1 MGRQSGIF
9 AGCGLVVGVV
19 AVVVFAAF
27 TSRPYM
33 VATSLQPGLTDPS
46 VVAVVVLVGAAM
58 AGAGCGMVLWLSGWR
73 VVRDAASA
81 DERRRRRTFLLG
93 RTVAAALAGITV
105 GLSPMLVLLYAVFTA
120 TVGIAVEWAV
130 VLVLYAGSAVLAYG
144 CALLGVWWVLAGS
157 GDDRRAG
164 TVRMLA
170 VLLPVGALAATAAGV
185 GAAGLFGYSTVPA
198 TFVCVITVVAAV
210 LTATVA
216 LARMLT
222 RDRAPAAGTGTG

>member
-1 MGRQSGIF
+1 M
-9 AGCGLVVGVV
+9 VVGVV
-19 AVVVFAAF
+19 AVVVLVAIPP
-27 TSRPYM
+27 RPYTM
-33 VATSLQPGLTDPS
+33 ATSFQSAWTDPS
-46 VVAVVVLVGAAM
+46 FVSVIVVVGAAV
-58 AGAGCGMVLWLSGWR
+58 AGAGCGVVLWLSGWR

-93 RTVAAALAGITV
+93 RTVAAALGGVTV
-105 GLSPMLVLLYAVFTA
+105 GLLPLLVLLYVVFTA
-120 TVGIAVEWAV
+120 TVGIAVEWAS

-144 CALLGVWWVLAGS
+144 CALLVVWWVLAAA

-170 VLLPVGALAATAAGV
+170 VLLPVGALVATAAGV

-198 TFVCVITVVAAV
+198 TFVCVIAVVAAV

-216 LARMLT
+216 LARVLT
-222 RDRAPAAGTGTG
+222 RVPAPAAGTGTG

>member
-1 MGRQSGIF
+1 MGV
-9 AGCGLVVGVV
+9 VVGLV
-19 AVVVFAAF
+19 AVVVFASIPA
-27 TSRPYM
+27 RPYT
-33 VATSLQPGLTDPS
+33 VASSFQPAWTDPS
-46 VVAVVVLVGAAM
+46 IVVMIVLGGGAV
-58 AGAGCGMVLWLSGWR
+58 AGAGCGVVLWLSGWR

-81 DERRRRRTFLLG
+81 EERRRRRTFLLG
-93 RTVAAALAGITV
+93 RTVAAALGGVTV
-105 GLSPMLVLLYAVFTA
+105 GLLPLLPLLVLLYAVFTA

-130 VLVLYAGSAVLAYG
+130 VLVLYAGSGVLAYG
-144 CALLGVWWVLAGS
+144 CALLGVWWVLAVA

-198 TFVCVITVVAAV
+198 TFVCAVAVVAAV

-216 LARMLT
+216 LARVLT
-222 RDRAPAAGTGTG
+222 RVPAPAAGTGTG

>member
-1 MGRQSGIF
+1 MGV
-9 AGCGLVVGVV
+9 VVGLV
-19 AVVVFAAF
+19 AVVVFAAL

-33 VATSLQPGLTDPS
+33 VAASFQPGLTDPS
-46 VVAVVVLVGAAM
+46 IAVVIVLGGATV
-58 AGAGCGMVLWLSGWR
+58 AGAGCGTVLWLSGWR

-93 RTVAAALAGITV
+93 RTVAAALGGITV
-105 GLSPMLVLLYAVFTA
+105 GLLPMLVLLYAAFTA

-144 CALLGVWWVLAGS
+144 CALLGVWWVLAAAA
-157 GDDRRAG
+157 DDRRAA
-164 TVRMLA
+164 TMRMLA
-170 VLLPVGALAATAAGV
+170 VLLPVGALTATAAGV

-198 TFVCVITVVAAV
+198 TFVCVVTVVAAV

-216 LARMLT
+216 LARVLT
-222 RDRAPAAGTGTG
+222 RAPAAGTGTG

>member
-1 MGRQSGIF
+1 MGV
-9 AGCGLVVGVV
+9 VVGLV
-19 AVVVFAAF
+19 AVVVFAAL

-33 VATSLQPGLTDPS
+33 VAASFQPGLTDPS
-46 VVAVVVLVGAAM
+46 IVSVIVLGGAAV
-58 AGAGCGMVLWLSGWR
+58 AGAGCGAVLWLSGWR

-93 RTVAAALAGITV
+93 RTVAAALGGITV
-105 GLSPMLVLLYAVFTA
+105 GLLPMLVLLYAAFTA

-144 CALLGVWWVLAGS
+144 CALLGVWWVLAAAA
-157 GDDRRAG
+157 DDRRAA
-164 TVRMLA
+164 TMRMLA
-170 VLLPVGALAATAAGV
+170 VLLPVGALTATAAGV

-198 TFVCVITVVAAV
+198 TFVCVVTVVAAV

-216 LARMLT
+216 LARVLT
-222 RDRAPAAGTGTG
+222 RAPAAGTGTG